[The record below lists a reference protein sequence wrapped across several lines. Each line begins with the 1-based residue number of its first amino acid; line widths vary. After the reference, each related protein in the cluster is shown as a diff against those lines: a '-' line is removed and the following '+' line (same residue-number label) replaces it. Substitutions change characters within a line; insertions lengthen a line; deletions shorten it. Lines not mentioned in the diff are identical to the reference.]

1 MVTRFLRALRA
12 VFVGGSIAANP
23 IKGITALV
31 ISIIIPYLLYAFLGG
46 AAFVLIIAG
55 VIALVW
61 WIAKK
66 NN

>member
-31 ISIIIPYLLYAFLGG
+31 VSIIIPYLLYAFLGG
-46 AAFVLIIAG
+46 AAFVLVIAG
-55 VIALVW
+55 IIALVW
-61 WIAKK
+61 WMTKK
-66 NN
+66 NS